1 DGLRGVIDED
11 AVGAGVGDRVAHALL
26 ADGAVALGDELVR
39 VRQGPVVVGRAA
51 DGDAGRLEALAQRLR
66 HGLAAIADDGEDE
79 RHWLTATRVAPRRR
93 RPEHDQRIASRRL
106 LQLKMREGKDQVNH
120 QASPGPVLL
129 RLEPLLLPL
138 AAGARLEQLGA
149 GAEGELE
156 RRGGALA
163 LAAGAQD
170 VRQAL

>member
-1 DGLRGVIDED
+1 
-11 AVGAGVGDRVAHALL
+11 
-26 ADGAVALGDELVR
+26 
-39 VRQGPVVVGRAA
+39 GRAP

-66 HGLAAIADDGEDE
+66 HGLPAIADDGEDE
-79 RHWLTATRVAPRRR
+79 RHWLTAARVAPRLR

-120 QASPGPVLL
+120 QASSGPVLL

-170 VRQAL
+170 VRQALRRDRLAQEVARARRIAVALRPPPSRNTLRIGPGQ